1 MVELEGSRPR
11 QRALRRARLTGDT
24 TLASDLH
31 ERICNVV
38 ARIPAGRVATYG
50 QVAQLAGL
58 GRQARLVGYALY
70 ASDRPL
76 PWHRVI
82 NARGEI
88 SPRGDTYSEMIQYQ
102 LLANEGVKFDKH
114 GRISLKR
121 FRWKGDVPPPV
132 SPSPPS

>member
-1 MVELEGSRPR
+1 M
-11 QRALRRARLTGDT
+11 
-24 TLASDLH
+24 ASDLH

-38 ARIPAGRVATYG
+38 ALIPAGRVATYG

-58 GRQARLVGYALY
+58 GGQARLVGYALY

-88 SPRGDTYSEMIQYQ
+88 SPRGDSYSEMIQYQ
-102 LLANEGVKFDKH
+102 LLANEGVKFDKW

-121 FRWKGDVPPPV
+121 FRWDGDM
-132 SPSPPS
+132 PPSGGDSLPHAGEPQ